1 MRSRRVSPRTHVRA
15 TRPLPSWLTW
25 IAYLQVLEPS
35 VVAPG
40 QITPFEPESLV
51 AFAAVVAGALAAG
64 AGALRREPRRWSRVP
79 GATVLVAAA
88 GAIGGWAGLLL
99 DLRWPV
105 GFLVGGPFVIV
116 GLLLVTVWAIGA
128 AGARLALGPAVVHPW
143 TTSLLAVPALAA
155 ALAAGLRALVA
166 LQTTARIGMEQ
177 NTLVQAVWAAV
188 LAVLAVVLVHLV
200 DRRSP
205 LP

>member
-1 MRSRRVSPRTHVRA
+1 M
-15 TRPLPSWLTW
+15 
-25 IAYLQVLEPS
+25 
-35 VVAPG
+35 
-40 QITPFEPESLV
+40 
-51 AFAAVVAGALAAG
+51 
-64 AGALRREPRRWSRVP
+64 
-79 GATVLVAAA
+79 
-88 GAIGGWAGLLL
+88 
-99 DLRWPV
+99 
-105 GFLVGGPFVIV
+105 IV